1 MTYFIETLKSSWL
14 LLLCLILARF
24 IGLPANFT
32 PILAC
37 AIFLPFMTDNKFLQ
51 LLLPVGIVIIT
62 DPFLGFYSS
71 MPIVYLCIVTT
82 SLITTL
88 FSNYNLKN
96 MIFSGLIGVGI
107 WHIIVNFSVWYTG
120 LSGMTLMST
129 YLAAIPFDLRL
140 LLSTVVFASL
150 FYFFRSYALSWYSR
164 LDSN

>member
-37 AIFLPFMTDNKFLQ
+37 AVFLPFMTDNKFLQ
-51 LLLPVGIVIIT
+51 IALPVGIVMIT

-82 SLITTL
+82 SIITTL
-88 FSNYNLKN
+88 FSHYSFKN
-96 MIFSGLIGVGI
+96 MILSGLIGVGI
-107 WHIIVNFSVWYTG
+107 WHIVVNFSVWYTG
-120 LSGMTLMST
+120 LSGMTLVST

-140 LLSTVVFASL
+140 LASTVIFASL
-150 FYFFRSYALSWYSR
+150 FYFFRSFVLSWYSR

>member
-1 MTYFIETLKSSWL
+1 MTYIIETLKSSWL

>member
-37 AIFLPFMTDNKFLQ
+37 AVFLPFMTDNKFLQ
-51 LLLPVGIVIIT
+51 IALPVGIVMIT

-88 FSNYNLKN
+88 FSHYSFKN
-96 MIFSGLIGVGI
+96 MILSGLIGVGI
-107 WHIIVNFSVWYTG
+107 WHIVVNFSVWYTG
-120 LSGMTLMST
+120 LSGMTLVST

-140 LLSTVVFASL
+140 LASTVIFASL
-150 FYFFRSYALSWYSR
+150 FYFFRSFVLGWYSR